1 METCKTDL
9 FKIFQGEDRTLPLQ
23 IKRKNGGSFDLR
35 SITEISV
42 YFPAEADPLVPL
54 VLTLG
59 GGEVSVTDAV
69 AGRFSV
75 HFSDANSA
83 LLRVDSSPQDFT
95 VVLDE
100 GAHPGGT
107 RRIVNFKESILVQRQ
122 TVGP

>member
-9 FKIFQGEDRTLPLQ
+9 FKIFQGEDRDLPIQ
-23 IKRKNGGSFDLR
+23 ITRKNGGSFDLR
-35 SITEISV
+35 NITEISV

-59 GGEVSVTDAV
+59 GGEVAITDAV

-75 HFSDANSA
+75 HFSDTNSA
-83 LLRVDSSPQDFT
+83 LLRVDSSPQDLT

-107 RRIVNFKESILVQRQ
+107 RRIVPFKEALLVQKQ
-122 TVGP
+122 TLV